1 MGKNTYSKTTENFI
15 FHQTKTTI
23 MEYTREELINR
34 DTIEQAWDGDELKI
48 DDGDVRVWLTNREN
62 RLYNGDYTVEK
73 KIKGI
78 WIQQSHSFNY

>member
-1 MGKNTYSKTTENFI
+1 
-15 FHQTKTTI
+15 

-34 DTIEQAWDGDELKI
+34 ETLEQAWDGDELKI

-62 RLYNGDYTVEK
+62 RLYNGDYTIEK

-78 WIQQSHSFNY
+78 WIQQSLSFKY

>member
-1 MGKNTYSKTTENFI
+1 
-15 FHQTKTTI
+15 
-23 MEYTREELINR
+23 MEYTRQELVNM

-78 WIQQSHSFNY
+78 WIQQSHNFN